1 MIKKMFFGGIA
12 MENILQNGPLVTAV
26 MSWFLAQLIKVVI
39 VLFKT
44 RELDVAKFFA
54 SGGMPSSHSSTVTAL
69 ATAVGFEEGVTST
82 LFAISAIFAVIVMYD
97 ASGVRLAVSKQA
109 KILNDFFHGR
119 TKDYKLLNE
128 LVGHTP
134 YQVIVGA
141 ILGIAVAAW
150 YY

>member
-1 MIKKMFFGGIA
+1 METILHNNPLMSAVIA
-12 MENILQNGPLVTAV
+12 
-26 MSWFLAQLIKVVI
+26 WFLAQFTKVIITLV
-39 VLFKT
+39 KK
-44 RELDVAKFFA
+44 REFDFAKFFA

-69 ATAVGFEEGVTST
+69 ALAIGIEEGFSSS
-82 LFAISAIFAVIVMYD
+82 LFAIATIFAIIVMYD

-119 TKDYKLLNE
+119 QTNYKKLNE

-141 ILGIAVAAW
+141 LLGIVVAIC
-150 YY
+150 YCS

>member
-1 MIKKMFFGGIA
+1 METILHNNPLMSAVIA
-12 MENILQNGPLVTAV
+12 
-26 MSWFLAQLIKVVI
+26 WFLAQLTKVIITLVKKGE
-39 VLFKT
+39 F
-44 RELDVAKFFA
+44 DFAQFFA

-69 ATAVGFEEGVTST
+69 AIAIGIEEGITSS
-82 LFAISAIFAVIVMYD
+82 LFAIAVIFAIIVMYD

-119 TKDYKLLNE
+119 QTEYKKLNE

-141 ILGIAVAAW
+141 ILGIVVAIW
-150 YY
+150 YCS

>member
-1 MIKKMFFGGIA
+1 METILHNNPLMSAVIA
-12 MENILQNGPLVTAV
+12 
-26 MSWFLAQLIKVVI
+26 WFLAQFTKVIITLV
-39 VLFKT
+39 KK
-44 RELDVAKFFA
+44 REFDFAQFFA

-69 ATAVGFEEGVTST
+69 AIAIGIEEGFSSS
-82 LFAISAIFAVIVMYD
+82 LFAIATIFAIIVMYD

-119 TKDYKLLNE
+119 QTEYKKLNE

-141 ILGIAVAAW
+141 LLGIVVAIC
-150 YY
+150 YCS

>member
-1 MIKKMFFGGIA
+1 METILHNNPLMSAVIA
-12 MENILQNGPLVTAV
+12 
-26 MSWFLAQLIKVVI
+26 WFLAQLAKVIITLV
-39 VLFKT
+39 KK
-44 RELDVAKFFA
+44 REFDFAQFFA

-69 ATAVGFEEGVTST
+69 AIAIGIEEGFSSSI
-82 LFAISAIFAVIVMYD
+82 FAIATIFAIIVMYD

-119 TKDYKLLNE
+119 QMEYKKLNE

-141 ILGIAVAAW
+141 ILGIVVAIC
-150 YY
+150 YCS